1 MDKGII
7 YKITCNNTN
16 KFYIGSTSNKLN
28 NRITQH
34 KIQHKYY
41 LNGKNKNY
49 ISSFEILKENN
60 YIVEII
66 EQFNYNS
73 KVELLNKERMLIYTN
88 KDNGLCVNIVGR
100 NGTKEQTNKNEK
112 KNEAKNVTIE
122 NIIEAFDSTKFYNK
136 IEFMEIFNTLY
147 TFSNIEI
154 SNKRRMGM
162 LNSILKKENYLF
174 KSKHLRVQGK
184 KERFYYLDKKIIA
197 QK

>member
-100 NGTKEQTNKNEK
+100 NGTKKQTNKNGE

-162 LNSILKKENYLF
+162 LNSILKIKNYLF
-174 KSKHLRVQGK
+174 KSKQLRVQGK
-184 KERFYYLDKKIIA
+184 KAQFYYLDKKIIA
-197 QK
+197 

>member
-88 KDNGLCVNIVGR
+88 KDNVLCVNIVGR
-100 NGTKEQTNKNEK
+100 NGTKKQTNKNGE

-162 LNSILKKENYLF
+162 LNSILKIKNYLF
-174 KSKHLRVQGK
+174 KSKQLRVQGK
-184 KERFYYLDKKIIA
+184 KAQFYYLDKKIIA